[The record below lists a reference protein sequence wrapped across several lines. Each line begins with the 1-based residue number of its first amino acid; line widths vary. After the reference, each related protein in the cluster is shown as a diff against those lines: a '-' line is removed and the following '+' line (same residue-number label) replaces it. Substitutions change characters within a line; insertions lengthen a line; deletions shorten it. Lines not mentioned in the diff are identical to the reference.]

1 MRGLAAFPT
10 KWHGREIWAIGFHH
24 ELPKRNLCR
33 DISHGCAV
41 LESDN
46 PREGNEMVKTDNFI
60 RLLDCATETVE
71 NAAQFS
77 GVRLHE
83 FESIVPRVAL
93 MDDDVQS
100 EFHGQIE
107 LLFEQACLFRFVSAV
122 VNALFDFFFGRIL
135 KRFGTSLEQ
144 LLVWKNSCFFVRQL
158 DARQP
163 MVIQSGLADSHDA
176 WICSELA

>member
-10 KWHGREIWAIGFHH
+10 KRHGREIWAIGFHH
-24 ELPKRNLCR
+24 ELPKRNLCL

-41 LESDN
+41 LETAN
-46 PREGNEMVKTDNFI
+46 PREGNEMVKTANFI

-77 GVRLHE
+77 GVRLYE

-93 MDDDVQS
+93 MDDNVQS

-107 LLFEQACLFRFVSAV
+107 LLFKQACLFRFVSAILD
-122 VNALFDFFFGRIL
+122 ARFDFFFGRIL
-135 KRFGTSLEQ
+135 KRFGNSLEQ
-144 LLVWKNSCFFVRQL
+144 LLVRKTLCFAFV
-158 DARQP
+158 
-163 MVIQSGLADSHDA
+163 
-176 WICSELA
+176 